1 MTPSSSREPAGRDRC
16 AAPVVMEIVIGDV
29 TVTESVIRSSVRN
42 EIASATETWIEIEH
56 EIET

>member
-1 MTPSSSREPAGRDRC
+1 
-16 AAPVVMEIVIGDV
+16 MEIVIGDV